1 MEREY
6 EEVKVIISRRELQDL
21 EQSSNMLKLQL
32 EEERRKFKES
42 ALYCVVKEVQSFFGR
57 HDIFETVYSNS
68 DVVKELSDRNKKL
81 FEENQKLQQ
90 LIEKHHLYSNMPLY
104 KRIFYAIKNN
114 YNHCYV

>member
-42 ALYCVVKEVQSFFGR
+42 ALYCVVKEVQYFFGR
-57 HDIFETVYSNS
+57 HNIFETVYSNS
-68 DVVKELSDRNKKL
+68 DIVKELSEQNEKLSEEKK
-81 FEENQKLQQ
+81 ELQ
-90 LIEKHHLYSNMPLY
+90 EKIDQHKSYFNIPLY
-104 KRIFYAIKNN
+104 KRIFYAIKKLL
-114 YNHCYV
+114 